1 MPPSPSLIS
10 GAFGV
15 YLRDLRGSASR
26 RDLGETL
33 RNQCPVQMLV
43 SGSAIQ
49 GWEAGNIPPW
59 PALVAYS
66 RHFKLPLI
74 DLVARLAATLQTRD
88 GRDLGRHTVTH
99 SADARLAVH
108 ALELDNA
115 RLRAELDRVVG
126 IAGDLLAVSV
136 AARKGGGAAAGG
148 ARRVGGA
155 RKP

>member
-1 MPPSPSLIS
+1 
-10 GAFGV
+10 
-15 YLRDLRGSASR
+15 
-26 RDLGETL
+26 
-33 RNQCPVQMLV
+33 MLV

-88 GRDLGRHTVTH
+88 GRDLGCHTVVVD
-99 SADARLAVH
+99 SADAGSAVH
-108 ALELDNA
+108 AALDADNA

-126 IAGDLLAVSV
+126 IAGDLLAVAV
-136 AARKGGGAAAGG
+136 AAQAGKARAAAGG
-148 ARRVGGA
+148 ARRVGRA

>member
-1 MPPSPSLIS
+1 MPAAPSLVS
-10 GAFGV
+10 PAFGD
-15 YLRDLRGSASR
+15 YLRSLRGPVSR
-26 RDLGETL
+26 ADLGERL
-33 RNQCPVQMLV
+33 RDACPVPMKLTGAV
-43 SGSAIQ
+43 Q

-59 PALVAYS
+59 PVLVAYS
-66 RHFKLPLI
+66 RYFKLPLI

-148 ARRVGGA
+148 ARRVGRA